1 MKQSLRGLLAK
12 PLVIDLGEFAIL
24 LDLRKTVIDL
34 GEKLGVALLHGYAKV
49 FLSQRDRK
57 SLHSTA
63 SCGGHIVVIRRDVIH
78 DGIHT
83 AIPKLKIG
91 FIQLVID
98 VNVSVFDLTGSL
110 FTG

>member
-1 MKQSLRGLLAK
+1 M
-12 PLVIDLGEFAIL
+12 IDLGEFAVL

-34 GEKLGVALLHGYAKV
+34 SEKLGVALLHGDTKV
-49 FLSQRDRK
+49 FLSQRDRQ
-57 SLHSTA
+57 SLHSAA
-63 SCGGHIVVIRRDVIH
+63 SCGSHIVVIRRDVIH
-78 DGIHT
+78 YGIHT
-83 AIPKLKIG
+83 AIPELKIG